1 MKTADEIFKELNYK
15 IDKTDIS
22 HTYTKDDLELIF
34 ILRSNSVF
42 LRKSGQQKMIL
53 LSTDEVNAINK
64 KIEEGRNNELY
75 RS

>member
-42 LRKSGQQKMIL
+42 LRKFGQQKMIL
-53 LSTDEVNAINK
+53 LSADEVKAINK
-64 KIEEGRNNELY
+64 KIEEGRNNE
-75 RS
+75 